1 MSVINLNDKSMF
13 SQFGTTVKVGLES
26 TIRTTNESM
35 VGIVRATQA
44 ISGSLAKIC
53 AECTDQEITE
63 QDWYNLDTNPWF
75 GKEGKIVPSSMK
87 EKEEQPKKEE
97 KKKKEELPSKEDVLN
112 EIKNMSKEE
121 KELIKEALKELLK

>member
-1 MSVINLNDKSMF
+1 MSVINLNNKSLF
-13 SQFGTTVKVGLES
+13 SQFGTTIKVGLES

-44 ISGSLAKIC
+44 VSGGLAKIC

-87 EKEEQPKKEE
+87 EKEETKPEE
-97 KKKKEELPSKEDVLN
+97 KKDDLPDLSKLSDEQL
-112 EIKNMSKEE
+112 
-121 KELIKEALKELLK
+121 LILALKNKDRLEKLFSEKTE